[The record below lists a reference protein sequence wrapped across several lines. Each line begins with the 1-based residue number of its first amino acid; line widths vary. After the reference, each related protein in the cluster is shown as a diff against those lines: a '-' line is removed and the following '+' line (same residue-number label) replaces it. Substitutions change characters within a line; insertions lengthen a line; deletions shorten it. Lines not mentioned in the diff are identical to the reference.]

1 MEEAND
7 WNRGT
12 FQLWINRKEKIVSFQ
27 PHREWLM
34 MEFKSSSLYALKLTE
49 LVELSYRF
57 Q

>member
-7 WNRGT
+7 WNRET
-12 FQLWINRKEKIVSFQ
+12 FRLWINRKEKIVSFQ

-34 MEFKSSSLYALKLTE
+34 RELKSSSLYALKLTE